1 MSSSIFYSTPA
12 WFNVIL
18 LSHNT
23 NSSKKICSNFYI
35 LMNDRIFS
43 VFVFKNYQFY
53 LRLVCLQVL
62 VLISTSNIHNT
73 GFCQF
78 MSKNTGAGIVLLRD
92 ICTYAGAK
100 MVYK

>member
-1 MSSSIFYSTPA
+1 MTEYFLYY
-12 WFNVIL
+12 FFL
-18 LSHNT
+18 
-23 NSSKKICSNFYI
+23 
-35 LMNDRIFS
+35 
-43 VFVFKNYQFY
+43 NYQFY